1 MPKDPAVS
9 PNLIGLAD
17 DWEKDKSIRALVRAN
32 KGLLVWPSRKTT
44 GVPSLAALAL
54 NHRLISYAAILW
66 LPHNP
71 KPKTLSVEMKNEV
84 GFLFKNES
92 HHASTFWSSES
103 RSFNVH
109 DFLNSQTPKR
119 YVWYSIYKYFIFFI
133 IYIYILYILILS
145 IYNIYYISISIFEIP
160 VTWTVTLPARFAP
173 CGRLWGC
180 PPPRVKFIVM
190 RMLSDPFSLNSFED
204 MMIVWR
210 RILAL
215 NKWTLITFFLH

>member
-1 MPKDPAVS
+1 MPKDLAVS

-133 IYIYILYILILS
+133 IYIYYIFWFWVYIIYIISPSPFLKSLS
-145 IYNIYYISISIFEIP
+145 LELWLFLQGS
-160 VTWTVTLPARFAP
+160 LPAVDYGVVHHP
-173 CGRLWGC
+173 ESNSLWC
-180 PPPRVKFIVM
+180 ACSQI
-190 RMLSDPFSLNSFED
+190 PFHSTHSKT
-204 MMIVWR
+204 W
-210 RILAL
+210 
-215 NKWTLITFFLH
+215 W

>member
-1 MPKDPAVS
+1 MLLS
-9 PNLIGLAD
+9 IGYHT
-17 DWEKDKSIRALVRAN
+17 IQ
-32 KGLLVWPSRKTT
+32 
-44 GVPSLAALAL
+44 
-54 NHRLISYAAILW
+54 
-66 LPHNP
+66 NP
-71 KPKTLSVEMKNEV
+71 KHFLWKWWSMRLGFFSKMNHTMHQRFDLQNPEV
-84 GFLFKNES
+84 L
-92 HHASTFWSSES
+92 
-103 RSFNVH
+103 NVH

-119 YVWYSIYKYFIFFI
+119 YVWYSIYIYINILSYNILYKYYIFWFC
-133 IYIYILYILILS
+133 IYIYILYYLF
-145 IYNIYYISISIFEIP
+145 ISIFEIP

-215 NKWTLITFFLH
+215 NKWTLITFFGH